1 MTALLVN
8 EAVES
13 GSTQPLLLNS
23 KAKEEDEDQECDG
36 AEEDSNDI
44 QKPVTSLVLAYRL
57 LTPSV
62 KVWINSKFYLNLFQF
77 MCYWILV
84 YLSNKKKKKVLLDSC
99 HPYHHYLGK
108 PETYMVREQCLKL
121 DEVSVLFHSIF
132 LYSFIEF
139 N

>member
-77 MCYWILV
+77 MCYWISV
-84 YLSNKKKKKVLLDSC
+84 YL
-99 HPYHHYLGK
+99 
-108 PETYMVREQCLKL
+108 
-121 DEVSVLFHSIF
+121 
-132 LYSFIEF
+132 
-139 N
+139 